1 MAKELHEQ
9 IFDFLQKKSN
19 DPNVLCTVTAKAL
32 LILLESSIEYYGGNP
47 ESVKVALGVLD
58 QMKQHI
64 IEQFGEV

>member
-9 IFDFLQKKSN
+9 IFDFLKKKSN
-19 DPNVLCTVTAKAL
+19 DPDVLCTATARAL
-32 LILLESSIEYYGGNP
+32 MILMDASITYYGGNP
-47 ESVKVALGVLD
+47 ENVKVALNVLD